1 MDADLTIIGAGVIGL
16 AIASECARPDRTV
29 YLLERH
35 DTFGTETSS
44 RNSEVIHGGLY
55 YRPGSL
61 KAQLCLEGNSL
72 LYQICQDHDIPHA
85 KIGKLIVGNTDS
97 EEEKLYELFH
107 NASQCGI
114 GSDRL
119 EFISPSQIKNLE
131 PHIQAR
137 TALFS
142 PFTGIIDSHRLMR
155 HFLIKAEKQGCQVIY
170 RTCVDTVEALEDGY
184 HIKVGHSCSN
194 AFEFTSRLIVNA
206 AGLDA
211 HNIAAMLGRN
221 YPIHYCKGSYFSLAP
236 SRSGM
241 VSRLV
246 YPPPEIAGL
255 GIHVTRDLG
264 GRMRLGPDTEYV
276 SSPLDLTVMEEK
288 RHFFHWA
295 VKSFLPFLHESDLEP
310 DIAGIRPKLQGPG
323 MGFRD
328 FEIVLDSPGA
338 VHLVGIESPGLT
350 ASPAIARYVAK
361 MLKEK
366 AGWGD

>member
-35 DTFGTETSS
+35 DKFGTETSS
-44 RNSEVIHGGLY
+44 RNSEVIHGGFY

-61 KAQLCLEGNSL
+61 KAQLCLEGNRL

-85 KIGKLIVGNTDS
+85 KLGKLIVGNSDN
-97 EEEKLYELFH
+97 EEEKLYELCH
-107 NASQCGI
+107 NARQCGI
-114 GSDRL
+114 ESDRL
-119 EFISPSQIKNLE
+119 EFVTPSKIKKLE
-131 PHIQAR
+131 PHIRAR

-142 PFTGIIDSHRLMR
+142 PFTGIVDSHRMMR
-155 HFLIKAEKQGCQVIY
+155 HFLVKAEEQGCQFTY
-170 RTCVDTVEALEDGY
+170 RTNVETVEPAEDGY
-184 HIKVGHSCSN
+184 HIKVGHSCCN
-194 AFEFTSRLIVNA
+194 VFEFTTRRIVNA

-211 HNIAAMLGRN
+211 HNIATMLGRN
-221 YPIHYCKGSYFSLAP
+221 YPIHYCKGSYFSVVPAK
-236 SRSGM
+236 SGL
-241 VSRLV
+241 VSHLV

-276 SSPLDLTVMEEK
+276 SSPCDLTVMEER

-295 VKSFLPFLHESDLEP
+295 VKSFLPFLQEDDLTP
-310 DIAGIRPKLQGPG
+310 DIAGMRPKLQGPG
-323 MGFRD
+323 EGFRD
-328 FEIVLDSPGA
+328 FEIVFDSPGA

-366 AGWGD
+366 AGWQ